1 MPQFAVNS
9 LYHNRGQLPIST
21 ISQIARASKEWHL
34 HIWLTI
40 LSLIHDIAYVLFGPH
55 IGNTLQ

>member
-1 MPQFAVNS
+1 MSQFAVNS
-9 LYHNRGQLPIST
+9 LYHSRGQLPISI
-21 ISQIARASKEWHL
+21 ISWIASASEEWCL

-40 LSLIHDIAYVLFGPH
+40 LSLMHDIAYVLFGPH